1 MTWSK
6 PLYKKWTNPVYC
18 RLWLQV
24 KAPGEKTVTV
34 VCWLWQCTS
43 LWRTQSLDEYLRV
56 FSPMKYDVSWTL
68 ISFTEKSEIWW
79 YDWPIRAW
87 SNGCVADVA
96 WCHSNV
102 DILEWIFFFLN
113 LRLKCISN
121 KTCSLLRLSSD
132 SLWWLCS
139 GLDGVK
145 QLSRCV
151 TRCSRMARHISL
163 LICYCSM
170 CGSWSCL
177 GPVTDARSPYRIKV
191 LKRITRFHH
200 HGKRGN
206 EPWLWHFCNNFNTM
220 WHLFEENK
228 PHVWLLASLK
238 SNHCLWRI
246 VWCCCFQLQSV
257 DNSLTA
263 PFVRYCSSLI
273 SHNPHATLWFQWR

>member
-6 PLYKKWTNPVYC
+6 PLYKKWTNPVHC

-34 VCWLWQCTS
+34 VLVMTVYKSVENTVTWWIS
-43 LWRTQSLDEYLRV
+43 QSFY
-56 FSPMKYDVSWTL
+56 PH
-68 ISFTEKSEIWW
+68 EIWRLLNLDFIYRKKW
-79 YDWPIRAW
+79 NMVISWPIRAW

-177 GPVTDARSPYRIKV
+177 GPVTDARMLYRIKV

-200 HGKRGN
+200 HGKQGN

-257 DNSLTA
+257 DNSPTA